1 MGYGAN
7 AMKTWFYVGFCLIRS
22 PGSNPWDFPSSQLSF
37 ANYLSDGGAK
47 AYSRLNEASIL
58 FSCL

>member
-1 MGYGAN
+1 
-7 AMKTWFYVGFCLIRS
+7 MKTWFYVGFCLIRS